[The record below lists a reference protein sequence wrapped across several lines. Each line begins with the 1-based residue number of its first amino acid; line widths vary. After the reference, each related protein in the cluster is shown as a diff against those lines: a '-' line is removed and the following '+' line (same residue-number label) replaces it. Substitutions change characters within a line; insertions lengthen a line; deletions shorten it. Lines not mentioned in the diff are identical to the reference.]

1 MFRAFSLADLCLL
14 ITLITYLDHT
24 PTASDDPA
32 LSISITKVKIN
43 RKASKDSIPLS
54 VIIMSRTRFRVNLHS
69 IVA

>member
-1 MFRAFSLADLCLL
+1 MFRAFSSADLCLL

-43 RKASKDSIPLS
+43 RKDSIPLS